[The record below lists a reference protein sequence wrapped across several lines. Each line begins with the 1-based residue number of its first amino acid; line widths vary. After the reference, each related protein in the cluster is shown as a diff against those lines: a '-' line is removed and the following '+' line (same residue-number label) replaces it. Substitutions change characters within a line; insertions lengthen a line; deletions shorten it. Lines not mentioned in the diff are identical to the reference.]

1 MCVSA
6 QICHDVARWLGV
18 KRVTEPNRTTGFYRT
33 EPTETSDSCGTGFYR
48 HHRTEL
54 FGVVSKYYLNLITR
68 VSRFY
73 LFKYNLLYMDS

>member
-1 MCVSA
+1 MLLKQVGGKKGN
-6 QICHDVARWLGV
+6 R
-18 KRVTEPNRTTGFYRT
+18 TEPNRTTGLYRT

-54 FGVVSKYYLNLITR
+54 FGVVSKYYLNLIMR